1 MWKTTSILGGMVL
14 LLSVLGIVM
23 LASTSAVQGELLHND
38 AAFFLKRQAVWL
50 LSALLVGGLVC
61 RVNYHVWRPLAIPLM
76 LVCVGLLLAVWLPH
90 VGRGLTKGSH
100 RWLHLGPLNFQPSEL
115 AKFGIICWLAWWM
128 TRVRR
133 QAEDVRLGLIFPL
146 AGLGLVL
153 GLIFLEPDFGTTMLI
168 GLVGLAMMY
177 LGGARFGHLAIA
189 SVTGFVFIV
198 LAIAHNENRMNRFLA
213 FINPENHAQDY
224 AFQLLQ
230 SLHAFVMGGAYGVG
244 FGQSLQKQFYLPE
257 AHTDFIFAI
266 VGEEL
271 GLPAALGVILLFF
284 GLCVCGMRIAFRAP
298 DQFGRLLAFG
308 ITLMITVQAA
318 INIGVVTGCLPT
330 KGLALPFISFGGSSL
345 LVTYAMVGVLAN
357 IARQIEADPRRDE
370 TRYIRDQAH
379 DL

>member
-1 MWKTTSILGGMVL
+1 ML

-23 LASTSAVQGELLHND
+23 LASTSAAQGELLHQD
-38 AAFFLKRQAVWL
+38 AAYFLKRQAVWL
-50 LSALLVGGLVC
+50 LAALFVGALAS

-76 LVCVGLLLAVWLPH
+76 LACVALLLAVWLPH

-115 AKFGIICWLAWWM
+115 AKFGVICWLAWWM

-133 QAEDVRLGLIFPL
+133 RAEDVKLGLLVPL

-153 GLIFLEPDFGTTMLI
+153 GLVFFEPDFGTTMLL
-168 GLVGLAMMY
+168 GVVGLAMMY
-177 LGGARFGHLAIA
+177 LGGARFGHLALA
-189 SVTGFVFIV
+189 SVAGLVFMA
-198 LAIAHNENRMNRFLA
+198 LAIAHDANRMNRFLA
-213 FINPENHAQDY
+213 FINPEKHAKGF
-224 AFQLLQ
+224 AFQLTQ
-230 SLHAFVMGGAYGVG
+230 SLHAFVMGGAGGVG

-266 VGEEL
+266 LGEEL
-271 GLPAALGVILLFF
+271 GLPAALGVLLLFF
-284 GLCVCGMRIAFRAP
+284 GLCVCGMRIAFRAA

-308 ITLMITVQAA
+308 ITLLITLQAA

-345 LVTYAMVGVLAN
+345 VVTFAMVGVLAN
-357 IARQIEADPRRDE
+357 IARQTEADPRRDE
-370 TRYIRDQAH
+370 TRCIHDQAH